1 MCCKNRGPR
10 CPTCHKPAPHHRCRC
25 PAKYASNPTTN
36 TQQDSPPSYAVATF
50 NPQPP
55 TSTLLPVSVQ
65 PRCGGRGYGGCGSRR
80 RQHQGPIHLLVSLIL
95 RKVQEKQEGERLA
108 AIPGNEREPE
118 GQKPEEQERGVV
130 EAVDEK
136 PMKDREVLA
145 EKKDEDVEIL
155 TNSVRSMSL

>member
-10 CPTCHKPAPHHRCRC
+10 CPTCHKPAPRHRCRC
-25 PAKYASNPTTN
+25 PAKYASNPSIDTEH
-36 TQQDSPPSYAVATF
+36 DSPPSYAAAAAF

-80 RQHQGPIHLLVSLIL
+80 RQHHGPIHLLVSLII
-95 RKVQEKQEGERLA
+95 RKVQEKQERENLA
-108 AIPGNEREPE
+108 AIVSNERESE
-118 GQKPEEQERGVV
+118 GQERGVV

-136 PMKDREVLA
+136 PMKEREVQA
-145 EKKDEDVEIL
+145 EKNDEDIEVL
-155 TNSVRSMSL
+155 TKSVRGMSL